1 MPLGIK
7 IDGKTVQ
14 TFPPKKKK
22 TPPKKKTGTAKK
34 TYDPKKGSAKA
45 VKSMTAKTGSSKGKP
60 VAMPT
65 IKSKPNSASKGFY
78 MKPKAKVVENKFQK
92 MLKKKGKK

>member
-1 MPLGIK
+1 MPQ
-7 IDGKTVQ
+7 GKGTYGNKVGR
-14 TFPPKKKK
+14 PPKK
-22 TPPKKKTGTAKK
+22 AKN
-34 TYDPKKGSAKA
+34 YDPKKGSANA
-45 VKSMTAKTGSSKGKP
+45 VKSMTAKTGSGKGKP

-78 MKPKAKVVENKFQK
+78 MKPKTKVVENKFQK

>member
-1 MPLGIK
+1 MPLK
-7 IDGKTVQ
+7 IVVDGKTKK
-14 TFPPKKKK
+14 TIPPKKKQ
-22 TPPKKKTGTAKK
+22 PSKKD
-34 TYDPKKGSAKA
+34 YNPKKGSANA
-45 VKSMTAKTGSSKGKP
+45 VKSMTAKTGSGKGKP

-78 MKPKAKVVENKFQK
+78 MKPKTKVVENKFQK